1 MDLYDWNGIHQ
12 KSSIAIEEALKS
24 YMAGTRDKAGYSQNK
39 MIKQYGLDS
48 KWSGGVCLA
57 LSSHWIRFHH
67 QHKGSTATR
76 VGVDGILRSK
86 GALVAAAN
94 IQGVY
99 RRQGKTTEISK
110 AVSMNGLTV
119 MAPNAPVRYL
129 ATDSFQELI
138 DKVNRTHKYYI
149 LALSIPFGGSGHA
162 ICCYKSGGKF
172 GYYSH
177 LYVFDP
183 NLAEFK
189 VPASEIYL
197 FFAVLHAYY
206 QKNHGRNWWSITP
219 LEVRP

>member
-1 MDLYDWNGIHQ
+1 MTHFENRN
-12 KSSIAIEEALKS
+12 IAFTIE
-24 YMAGTRDKAGYSQNK
+24 
-39 MIKQYGLDS
+39 
-48 KWSGGVCLA
+48 
-57 LSSHWIRFHH
+57 IRFNMFWHF
-67 QHKGSTATR
+67 
-76 VGVDGILRSK
+76 
-86 GALVAAAN
+86 
-94 IQGVY
+94 Y
-99 RRQGKTTEISK
+99 
-110 AVSMNGLTV
+110 
-119 MAPNAPVRYL
+119 
-129 ATDSFQELI
+129 
-138 DKVNRTHKYYI
+138 
-149 LALSIPFGGSGHA
+149 FGGSGHA